1 MRVRQGAVAA
11 SGRLGFLEGIQPR
24 LALVEQEIGRVL
36 QDDNRL
42 VEDVST
48 HLLRGG
54 GKRLRPA
61 LILMAGEIWQGPAD
75 LLVPVAAAAELIHM
89 ATLVHDDTMDRA
101 QLRRGLPTVNA
112 VWGVHV
118 AILTGDYLFAK
129 AFSLL
134 AATGDNRAVRVM
146 ADVVFQMCTGEIAQ
160 HAQAFDP
167 DQTEAEYLDRID
179 KKTAYFIAE
188 CCRLGGLLSG
198 ASAEEQEALRDFG
211 YGIGMGFQII
221 DDILDLSA
229 SAQKLGKP
237 IGSDLRCGVITL
249 PVIHALH
256 HSPQREHIAHLI
268 RTRNLG
274 DKEVEEIRHRVERC
288 GGLHYALRMAERF
301 TEHARRRLDALPS
314 APAREALRE
323 MAAYLVRREY

>member
-1 MRVRQGAVAA
+1 MYARREAVAPG
-11 SGRLGFLEGIQPR
+11 GRPGFLDAVQPR
-24 LALVEQEIGRVL
+24 LALVEEEIRRVL
-36 QDDNRL
+36 RDENRL
-42 VEDVST
+42 VEDVAT
-48 HLLRGG
+48 HLLQGG
-54 GKRLRPA
+54 GKRIRPA
-61 LILMAGEIWQGPAD
+61 LVLLAGEIWQGPAE
-75 LLVPVAAAAELIHM
+75 LLIPVAAAAELIHM
-89 ATLVHDDTMDRA
+89 ATLVHDDTMDQA
-101 QLRRGLPTVNA
+101 PLRRGVPTVNA

-160 HAQAFDP
+160 HAQAFRP
-167 DQTEAEYLDRID
+167 DQTEAEYLHRID

-198 ASAEEQEALRDFG
+198 ATEAEQEALRDFG
-211 YGIGMGFQII
+211 YGIGMGFQIV
-221 DDILDLSA
+221 DDILDLTA

-256 HSPQREHIAHLI
+256 HSPQRERIAHLI
-268 RTRNLG
+268 RTRTLG
-274 DKEVEEIRHRVERC
+274 DAEVDEIRHLVERC
-288 GGLHYALRMAERF
+288 GGLHHAFRMAERF
-301 TEHARRRLDALPS
+301 TEGARRRLDALPPT
-314 APAREALRE
+314 PAREALRE